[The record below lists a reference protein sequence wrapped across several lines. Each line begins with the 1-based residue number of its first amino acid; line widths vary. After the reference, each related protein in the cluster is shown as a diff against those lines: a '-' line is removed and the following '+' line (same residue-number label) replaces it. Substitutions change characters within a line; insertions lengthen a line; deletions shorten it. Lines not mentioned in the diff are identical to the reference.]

1 MREPVFVPPEDLA
14 QSRAASL
21 RLREAL
27 KGRLL
32 RYYIESY
39 GCQMNDHDSEKL
51 AGMLCEAG
59 FQPAPSKEEADFIL
73 FNTCCIREHAEKR
86 VFGNVGALKKQ
97 KDENPALC
105 IAVCGCM
112 MQQKDV
118 AARLYKRFPFVDMI
132 FGTNELHRFPIL
144 LEEALSGKRVLSV
157 TQSDG
162 EIAEGLPVLRES
174 RFSTNVTIMYGCDNF
189 CTYCIVPY
197 VRGRER
203 SRRSDSILEEVQ
215 GLAKAGYQEITLLG
229 QNVNSYQ
236 GDGGAMDFPALLHK
250 LHPVEGISRIRFMT
264 SHPKDLS
271 PALIEA
277 MGSLPKVCNHIHLPV
292 QSGST
297 RILQA
302 MNRRYTREK
311 YLGLVD
317 ALRKR
322 VDGIEIT
329 TDFIVGF
336 PGETEADFQ
345 DTLRLVEEVG
355 FSAAYTFMYSPR
367 EGTVAARMED
377 QIPEEIKKERLA
389 RLNEAIA
396 ATLQQHNAHFLGQE
410 GEVLVEGYDRRG
422 TQIMAFGKLP
432 CFKMVYFPGD
442 ETMLGQLRRVRI
454 TATQA
459 NSLLGELL

>member
-1 MREPVFVPPEDLA
+1 
-14 QSRAASL
+14 
-21 RLREAL
+21 
-27 KGRLL
+27 
-32 RYYIESY
+32 
-39 GCQMNDHDSEKL
+39 
-51 AGMLCEAG
+51 
-59 FQPAPSKEEADFIL
+59 
-73 FNTCCIREHAEKR
+73 
-86 VFGNVGALKKQ
+86 
-97 KDENPALC
+97 
-105 IAVCGCM
+105 
-112 MQQKDV
+112 
-118 AARLYKRFPFVDMI
+118 
-132 FGTNELHRFPIL
+132 
-144 LEEALSGKRVLSV
+144 
-157 TQSDG
+157 
-162 EIAEGLPVLRES
+162 
-174 RFSTNVTIMYGCDNF
+174 
-189 CTYCIVPY
+189 
-197 VRGRER
+197 
-203 SRRSDSILEEVQ
+203 
-215 GLAKAGYQEITLLG
+215 
-229 QNVNSYQ
+229 
-236 GDGGAMDFPALLHK
+236 MDFPALLHK

-292 QSGST
+292 QSGSNPV
-297 RILQA
+297 LQA

-336 PGETEADFQ
+336 PGETEADFR

-367 EGTVAARMED
+367 EGTVAARMEN

-396 ATLQQHNAHFLGQE
+396 ATLQRHNPHFLGQE

-422 TQIMAFGKLP
+422 TEGVAFGKLP

-459 NSLLGELL
+459 NSLMGELI

>member
-1 MREPVFVPPEDLA
+1 MREPVFVSQEALA
-14 QSRAASL
+14 QSRAAVL

-27 KGRLL
+27 KGKLL

-51 AGMLCEAG
+51 AGMLWEAG
-59 FQPAPSKEEADFIL
+59 FQPAASKEAADVIL

-97 KDENPALC
+97 KEENPSLC

-118 AARLYKRFPFVDMI
+118 AARLYKRFPFVDMV
-132 FGTNELHRFPIL
+132 FGTHELHRFPVL

-236 GDGGAMDFPALLHK
+236 GDGGDMDFPALLHK

-292 QSGST
+292 QSGSNG
-297 RILQA
+297 ILQA

-322 VDGIEIT
+322 VEGIEIT

-367 EGTVAARMED
+367 EGTVAARMEG
-377 QIPEEIKKERLA
+377 QIPEAIKKERLA

-396 ATLQQHNAHFLGQE
+396 ATLQRHNPHFLGQE

-442 ETMLGQLRRVRI
+442 ESMLGQLRRVRI